1 MKYTGEL
8 PQSQQDI
15 IVQSLIIYKEF
26 LDNNVLTT
34 SKEQDLQY
42 LKFDVKTLIAIFKDM
57 KVDVNYKLD
66 KEIFDNFAFRNG
78 IDFPIYE

>member
-34 SKEQDLQY
+34 KKEQDLQY

>member
-15 IVQSLIIYKEF
+15 IVDALRVYKEF
-26 LDNNVLTT
+26 IETLDYDKVGTELQHLNFDITT
-34 SKEQDLQY
+34 L
-42 LKFDVKTLIAIFKDM
+42 VAIFKDM
-57 KVDVNYKLD
+57 KVKVNYELD
-66 KEIFDNFAFRNG
+66 KEVFDNFVFRNG